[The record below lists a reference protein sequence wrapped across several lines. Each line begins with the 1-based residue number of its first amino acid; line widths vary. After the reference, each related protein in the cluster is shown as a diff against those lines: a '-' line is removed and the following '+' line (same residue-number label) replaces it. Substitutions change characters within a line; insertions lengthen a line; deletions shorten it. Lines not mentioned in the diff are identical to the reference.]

1 MEHTTDVQIWI
12 DRVLVDLGMSQEQA
26 QDIDKWIIFAG
37 IIVIA
42 LTINIILR
50 LFVLRVVKNLVRKTK
65 VKWDDVLFDNNV
77 MKCLCNIV
85 TPVMIAAMLPMA
97 FGTQTDDPEVIYTII
112 VKLLDI
118 YLVINCLLFVN
129 SLMKAL
135 FSLAAQRPSW
145 EGKPIKGLLQMA
157 QVLLICVGIILV
169 VSILLDKSPVILLT
183 GLGASAA
190 VLMLIFQNSILGLVA
205 GVQLSANN
213 MLKVGDWIS
222 MPKHN
227 IDGVVTEISLTTVK
241 IRAWDNTVQTIPPN
255 LLVNET
261 FDNWQPMFER
271 GGRRIKRSINIDTR
285 SIKFADSAFME
296 RIVADEVTGKM
307 VKSITS
313 ETAEGETITNL
324 DLFMRAV
331 NAYLDNHP
339 RINHNM
345 MVMVRQLQPT
355 QWGLPIEFYC
365 FSANVNWVPYEWL
378 QSEVIS
384 HVIALAPKFD
394 LVIYQAPSS
403 KDKEES
409 FNVLS
414 ANR

>member
-1 MEHTTDVQIWI
+1 MEHTTDAQLWVDDILVRMGMTLEEAKEIDEWI
-12 DRVLVDLGMSQEQA
+12 VFGGV
-26 QDIDKWIIFAG
+26 
-37 IIVIA
+37 
-42 LTINIILR
+42 IILALIINLILR
-50 LFVLRVVKNLVRKTK
+50 IGVLRVVKNIVRKTK
-65 VKWDDVLFDNNV
+65 AKWDDVLFDNNV
-77 MKCLCNIV
+77 MTRLCNIV

-97 FGTQTDDPEVIYTII
+97 FGPKDDNPEVLYTII

-118 YLVINCLLFVN
+118 YLIINCLLFIN
-129 SLMKAL
+129 AIMKSL
-135 FSLAAQRPSW
+135 FSLASQRPSW

-157 QVLLICVGIILV
+157 QVILICIGIILI

-227 IDGVVTEISLTTVK
+227 IDGVVIEISLTTVK

-255 LLVNET
+255 LLVNEA

-271 GGRRIKRSINIDTR
+271 GGRRIKRSLNIDTR

-296 RIVADEVTGKM
+296 RITSDEITGKM

-331 NAYLDNHP
+331 NAYLDKHP

-403 KDKEES
+403 KEKEES

>member
-1 MEHTTDVQIWI
+1 MWVDDILQGMGVSLEDAHQIDEWI
-12 DRVLVDLGMSQEQA
+12 VFG
-26 QDIDKWIIFAG
+26 G
-37 IIVIA
+37 IIILA
-42 LTINIILR
+42 LIINLILR
-50 LFVLRVVKNLVRKTK
+50 MGVMRVVRNVVRRTK

-77 MKCLCNIV
+77 MTRLCNII

-97 FGTQTDDPEVIYTII
+97 FGQKGDSPELLYTMI

-129 SLMKAL
+129 ALMKAL
-135 FSLAAQRPSW
+135 FSLAAERPSW

-227 IDGVVTEISLTTVK
+227 IDGVVIEISLTTVK

-255 LLVNET
+255 LLVNEA

-271 GGRRIKRSINIDTR
+271 GGRRIKRSLIIDTR
-285 SIKFADSAFME
+285 SVKFADSTFME
-296 RIVADEVTGKM
+296 KITGDEVTAPM
-307 VKSITS
+307 VKTITS
-313 ETAEGETITNL
+313 ETVEGETITNL
-324 DLFMRAV
+324 DLFMRAI
-331 NAYLDNHP
+331 NLYLDKHP

-345 MVMVRQLQPT
+345 MVMVRQLQPDE
-355 QWGLPIEFYC
+355 WGIPIELYC

-378 QSEVIS
+378 QSEIIS
-384 HVIALAPKFD
+384 HVVALAPKFD
-394 LVIYQAPSS
+394 LDLAIGSR
-403 KDKEES
+403 
-409 FNVLS
+409 
-414 ANR
+414 ANCRAK

>member
-1 MEHTTDVQIWI
+1 MEKATDVQLWLDGILT
-12 DRVLVDLGMSQEQA
+12 RMGMPLEQA
-26 QDIDKWIIFAG
+26 QEIDKWIIFAG
-37 IIVIA
+37 VIVLA
-42 LTINIILR
+42 LIINIFLKMV
-50 LFVLRVVKNLVRKTK
+50 VLRVVGKLIRKTK
-65 VKWDDVLFDNNV
+65 AKWDDLLFDNNV
-77 MKCLCNIV
+77 MTCLCNII

-97 FGTQTDDPEVIYTII
+97 FPAEQQHPEFIYTVII
-112 VKLLDI
+112 KLLDI

-129 SLMKAL
+129 AILKSM
-135 FSLAAQRPSW
+135 FGIAAQRPSW

-222 MPKHN
+222 MPKHG

-255 LLVNET
+255 LLVNEA

-271 GGRRIKRSINIDTR
+271 GGRRIKRSLIIDTR
-285 SIKFADSAFME
+285 TIKFADRAFME
-296 RIVADEVTGKM
+296 ELNNDEITAPM
-307 VKSITS
+307 VSTITA

-324 DLFMRAV
+324 DLFMRAI
-331 NAYLDNHP
+331 NLYLDKHP

-345 MVMVRQLQPT
+345 MCMVRQLQPDE
-355 QWGLPIEFYC
+355 WGIPIELYC

-378 QSEVIS
+378 QSEIIS
-384 HVIALAPKFD
+384 HVVALAPKFG
-394 LVIYQAPSS
+394 LELTIGSRQ
-403 KDKEES
+403 
-409 FNVLS
+409 NVKLH
-414 ANR
+414 

>member
-1 MEHTTDVQIWI
+1 MEKATDLQIWLDEI
-12 DRVLVDLGMSQEQA
+12 LVRMGMAPEQA
-26 QDIDKWIIFAG
+26 QEIDKWILFAG
-37 IIVIA
+37 IILFALVIN
-42 LTINIILR
+42 LFLR
-50 LFVLRVVKNLVRKTK
+50 IVVLRVVGKIVRKTK
-65 VKWDDVLFDNNV
+65 AKWDDMLFDNNV
-77 MKCLCNIV
+77 MSCLCNII

-97 FGTQTDDPEVIYTII
+97 FYTESENPEFMYTVI

-129 SLMKAL
+129 SILKAM
-135 FSLAAQRPSW
+135 FGIAAQRPSW

-169 VSILLDKSPVILLT
+169 VSILLDKSPVMLLT

-227 IDGVVTEISLTTVK
+227 IDGVVIEISLTTVK
-241 IRAWDNTVQTIPPN
+241 ILAWDNTVQTIPPN
-255 LLVNET
+255 LLVNEA

-271 GGRRIKRSINIDTR
+271 GGRRIKRSLIFDTR

-296 RIVADEVTGKM
+296 KLQSDEITAPLM
-307 VKSITS
+307 RSIS
-313 ETAEGETITNL
+313 AESQEGATLTNL
-324 DLFMRAV
+324 DLFMHAV
-331 NAYLDNHP
+331 NIYLDKHP

-345 MVMVRQLQPT
+345 ICMVRQLQPDE
-355 QWGLPIEFYC
+355 WGIPMELYC

-378 QSEVIS
+378 QSEIIS
-384 HVIALAPKFD
+384 HLVALAPKFG
-394 LVIYQAPSS
+394 LELAIGSRQRLQ
-403 KDKEES
+403 
-409 FNVLS
+409 N
-414 ANR
+414 